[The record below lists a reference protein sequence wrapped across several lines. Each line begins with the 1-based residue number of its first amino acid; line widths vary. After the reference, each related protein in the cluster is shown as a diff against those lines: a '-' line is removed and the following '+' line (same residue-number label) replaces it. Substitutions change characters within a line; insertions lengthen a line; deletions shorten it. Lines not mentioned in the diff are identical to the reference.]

1 MMKLDVIGAGLG
13 RTGTLS
19 LRSALETLGYPC
31 YHMLDLLFDPY
42 RKTDVDFWL
51 EVAEDP
57 TRIDRDWMRV
67 FSGYR
72 ATVDFPSCTV
82 WQQLAQAYPAA
93 KIIFTHHPR
102 GAKGWYDSTRAT
114 IYSGTGGDAGTAFG
128 AKVNKMIDAL
138 VWHGMMRDTMEDEPR
153 AIARYTQHFEEVR
166 DTVPADRLL
175 VYSVDQGWG
184 PLCAFLGQPVP
195 DDAFPQV
202 NQRDQMARTTE
213 RLLRMRNFGLRR

>member
-1 MMKLDVIGAGLG
+1 MKLDIIGAGLG

-51 EVAEDP
+51 EVAADP
-57 TRIDRDWMRV
+57 LRIDHDWLRV

-82 WQQLAQAYPAA
+82 WKQMAQAYPEA

-102 GAKGWYDSTRAT
+102 GPKGWYDSTRAT
-114 IYSGTGGDAGTAFG
+114 IYSGTGFEAGTAFG
-128 AKVNKMIDAL
+128 AKVNKMIDTL
-138 VWHGMMRDTMEDEPR
+138 VWHGMMQDTMEDEPR
-153 AIARYTQHFEEVR
+153 AIARYTAHFEEVR

-175 VYSVDQGWG
+175 IYSVDQGWG
-184 PLCAFLGQPVP
+184 PLCAFLGVAVP
-195 DDAFPQV
+195 DEPFPQV
-202 NQRDQMARTTE
+202 NQREQMARTTE